1 MVQTWNYSDLLMV
14 YDWVAALPWER
25 RRLPASTGWDM
36 RRLPALPWDMLRLL
50 ASEGWDTISATVWCL
65 DERQTIIFF
74 SFFYSPLKPM
84 VFKLFVQ

>member
-1 MVQTWNYSDLLMV
+1 MV

-36 RRLPALPWDMLRLL
+36 RRLPALPWDILRLL

-65 DERQTIIFF
+65 DERLFLQYNSTICWLL
-74 SFFYSPLKPM
+74 PL
-84 VFKLFVQ
+84 